1 MANNATV
8 NSKEGPVKR
17 FVVSLLSVLA
27 TAALSAQEPGDESIP
42 QLLRESGSFER
53 IIVTSYEPLQL
64 ADLVGSADVI
74 VEASTPGGRSY
85 LAQNDTEIFTD
96 YQFQVHSVIK
106 NARSPELRVGH
117 TITVRRNSGTVIV
130 DGHAAVAQENDF
142 PLFERSEHYILF
154 LTKPR
159 GDNAYV
165 VFGGPQ
171 GAFTLRDRVKQMST
185 ELGDWS
191 NKHDAV
197 PNASFLDELRALLK
211 FSS

>member
-1 MANNATV
+1 M
-8 NSKEGPVKR
+8 KR
-17 FVVSLLSVLA
+17 FVISFLAVLA
-27 TAALSAQEPGDESIP
+27 TAVLSAHPAYESIP
-42 QLLRESGSFER
+42 QQLRAGGSFER
-53 IIVTSYEPLQL
+53 VIVTSYEPLQL
-64 ADLVGSADVI
+64 ADLVGQADVI
-74 VEASTPGGRSY
+74 VEASTTGGRSF
-85 LAQNDTEIFTD
+85 LAQNDSEIYTD
-96 YQFQVHSVIK
+96 YPFQVHSVIK

-117 TITVRRNSGTVIV
+117 MITVRRNSGTVIV
-130 DGHAAVAQENDF
+130 DGRAAVSQENDF
-142 PLFERSEHYILF
+142 PLFERIEHYILF

-159 GDNAYV
+159 GETAYF

-197 PNASFLDELRALLK
+197 PNGVFLDELRALLK